1 MKNID
6 LNWLKNISYGF
17 RSCCL
22 DWGCLVGVESDWF
35 VYPVQVEFL
44 IFLGLTTYYT
54 DLILVCFLLFYS
66 AVNVTSVEKIVDQPK
81 AADPEYQADP
91 EYVERI
97 NNFMEVQKPYL
108 KSNITLDTL
117 SELMDVPAR
126 ELSAILNGHFK
137 MNFYEFVNNF
147 RIEEAKRI
155 IQADTDKQKNRIGYF
170 S

>member
-1 MKNID
+1 
-6 LNWLKNISYGF
+6 
-17 RSCCL
+17 
-22 DWGCLVGVESDWF
+22 
-35 VYPVQVEFL
+35 
-44 IFLGLTTYYT
+44 LGLTTYYA

-66 AVNVTSVEKIVDQPK
+66 AVNVTSVEKIVDRPK
-81 AADPEYQADP
+81 ANDSEYQADP

-97 NNFMEVQKPYL
+97 NDFMEEQKPYL

-155 IQADTDKQKNRIGYF
+155 MLADTDQKKTVSDIFLEVGFNSKSVFNTFFKKNVGMTPTEFRKQPPN
-170 S
+170 